1 MIAMIVIEFVIGVHV
16 HVREYLIR
24 LYFLAF
30 VYVVQLNVNDFLH
43 VLFVTTIEI
52 RKYLF
57 RK

>member
-1 MIAMIVIEFVIGVHV
+1 MIVIEFVIGVHV

-30 VYVVQLNVNDFLH
+30 VYVFRLNVNDFLH